1 MCTFSNVNVLHKGLL
16 FQDWVFRLGT
26 KPNFGLLTLNS
37 NIVTRAPKLGEIPSV
52 GALLNSTQVKT
63 AAVTSVGA
71 KDLPENSF
79 LKLVVAGNMPGSV
92 AQYIGLSLAKFLTGG
107 FITAIVVNPP

>member
-1 MCTFSNVNVLHKGLL
+1 M
-16 FQDWVFRLGT
+16 
-26 KPNFGLLTLNS
+26 
-37 NIVTRAPKLGEIPSV
+37 GEIPSV
-52 GALLNSTQVKT
+52 GALLNSTQLKT

-107 FITAIVVNPP
+107 FITAIVVNPPERKLAKRTSVQPGNVSLKLVKILGIQCSRKTYILFTR